1 MRTTKVMSA
10 AAVVVSVLAVGGGT
24 AYADHAPALGGN
36 RKRVL
41 RAPRRKRRRKVRQPA
56 LRTGPENR
64 QHPLHVLVHLGEPGQ
79 HIVIGVAGT
88 ASDPCLGGDYVN
100 D

>member
-24 AYADHAPALGGN
+24 AYADHVHSVETGNGSCVLLAENGGEKYVN
-36 RKRVL
+36 L
-41 RAPRRKRRRKVRQPA
+41 PFA
-56 LRTGPENR
+56 TGPENR